1 MQPRAEND
9 RTAANPGDIIMRKAW
24 DRSPVV
30 DPWAFDPT
38 QPPETAV
45 PLPPQNLTRPVIVT
59 FDDGRSRRNLR
70 LQSWSVEWLAEL
82 FANVDA

>member
-45 PLPPQNLTRPVIVT
+45 PLPPQYALPVAPAMAVP
-59 FDDGRSRRNLR
+59 SRVHIR
-70 LQSWSVEWLAEL
+70 E
-82 FANVDA
+82 